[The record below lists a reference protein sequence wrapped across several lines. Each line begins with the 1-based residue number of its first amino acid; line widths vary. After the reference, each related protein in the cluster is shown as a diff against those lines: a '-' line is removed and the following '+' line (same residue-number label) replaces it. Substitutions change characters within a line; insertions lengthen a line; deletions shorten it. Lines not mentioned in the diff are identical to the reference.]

1 MFHQIVADADG
12 VRQRHA
18 RNEGEGLEDAL
29 AHFIVLTT
37 VPYCIEMAT
46 PLPMQ
51 RPRRMLPVM
60 GPDVN
65 ARCTGQ
71 ISPFLTSQQNFI
83 RYSLGVQCFIS
94 RKILIK

>member
-1 MFHQIVADADG
+1 MPMASASAMPAMKAKDWKTLWRI
-12 VRQRHA
+12 
-18 RNEGEGLEDAL
+18 LSYSPL
-29 AHFIVLTT
+29 
-37 VPYCIEMAT
+37 PYCIEMAA

-51 RPRRMLPVM
+51 RPSRMLPVM

-65 ARCTGQ
+65 VRCTGQ